1 MNLPMEK
8 KKNGGF
14 IRTVGYLAIASVAVA
29 ITGAIAALAL
39 SAPEIRRYI
48 KIASM

>member
-8 KKNGGF
+8 KKNGRF
-14 IRTVGYLAIASVAVA
+14 IRTIGYLATALVAVA
-29 ITGAIAALAL
+29 TTGVIAALAL
-39 SAPEIRRYI
+39 STPEIRRYI